1 MLRVPFCL
9 NAVYYRSVYCAGLLP
24 QVHELIRLC
33 DDPLLQFSAEQY
45 MQAKSASNNSDGL
58 DVVASLGSV
67 SKSVSD
73 EQPKSPEKVWKWSGS
88 SFVKS
93 PTVEPW
99 VKYNSLIFLFNDIPL
114 YFYEGFFYQH

>member
-1 MLRVPFCL
+1 MLRDQFIVW
-9 NAVYYRSVYCAGLLP
+9 VLLP

-99 VKYNSLIFLFNDIPL
+99 VKYNSLIFLFNNIPL
-114 YFYEGFFYQH
+114 YFYEGFLSTLDNVI